1 MTNVEAG
8 RGGAEARRRTETS
21 IRSSSCGVGGG
32 TAGTKGTAGT
42 AGAAGAARAARAAG
56 ESVSYI

>member
-8 RGGAEARRRTETS
+8 RGGAEARRRTKTS

-32 TAGTKGTAGT
+32 AAGTKGT
-42 AGAAGAARAARAAG
+42 ARAARAAG

>member
-21 IRSSSCGVGGG
+21 IRSCSCGVGGG
-32 TAGTKGTAGT
+32 AAGTKGTART
-42 AGAAGAARAARAAG
+42 ARAAG